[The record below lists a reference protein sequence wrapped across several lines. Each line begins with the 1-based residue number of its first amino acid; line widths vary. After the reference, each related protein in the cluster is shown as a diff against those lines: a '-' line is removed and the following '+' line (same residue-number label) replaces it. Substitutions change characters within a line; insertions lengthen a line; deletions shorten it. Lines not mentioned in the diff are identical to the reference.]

1 MRRTKAVVWCGHGI
15 SAPGQHWERPRPIGS
30 WTTEMQ
36 KEQIAESDMRQLT
49 DLVS

>member
-15 SAPGQHWERPRPIGS
+15 LAPGGHEERPRPIGA
-30 WTTEMQ
+30 WTTVLQ
-36 KEQIAESDMRQLT
+36 KEQIAESDMTQLT